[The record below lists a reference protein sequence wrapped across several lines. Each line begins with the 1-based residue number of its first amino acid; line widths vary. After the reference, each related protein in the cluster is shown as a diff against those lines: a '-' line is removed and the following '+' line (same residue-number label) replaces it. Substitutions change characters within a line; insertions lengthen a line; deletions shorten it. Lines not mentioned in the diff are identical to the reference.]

1 MSRIYRASAVFLVS
15 FFLLASAGAAT
26 AQSASDERKAWNA
39 EEVQA
44 LADQLAK
51 EVTEARH
58 AVRKESGFNSTASG
72 SDRAAQQFDEKLRL
86 LEKSAKQYAARVR
99 GGGGLEETSGIA
111 RKIGV
116 QLRDLEV
123 LSRRLLLTKPTLE
136 TLTAAQKTI
145 NRLSPYY
152 GKAPLYP
159 AVEEGAGSG
168 S

>member
-1 MSRIYRASAVFLVS
+1 MSRISRASAIFLFS
-15 FFLLASAGAAT
+15 FVLLAVVGTAT
-26 AQSASDERKAWNA
+26 AQPAPDEQKTWNA
-39 EEVQA
+39 EEVQG

-51 EVTEARH
+51 ELTEARH
-58 AVRKESGFNSTASG
+58 AVRKESGFKSTASG

-111 RKIGV
+111 RKVGV

-136 TLTAAQKTI
+136 TLKAAQKTI
-145 NRLSPYY
+145 NQLSPYY
-152 GKAPLYP
+152 GAAPLYP
-159 AVEEGAGSG
+159 AVGEGAGS
-168 S
+168 